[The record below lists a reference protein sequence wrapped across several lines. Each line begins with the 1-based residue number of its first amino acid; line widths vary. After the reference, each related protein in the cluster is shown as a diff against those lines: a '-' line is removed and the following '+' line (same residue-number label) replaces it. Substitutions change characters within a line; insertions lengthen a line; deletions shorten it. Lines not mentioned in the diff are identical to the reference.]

1 MKTVRLGPK
10 VWIVAMA
17 LVWVCGA
24 GATDARASSIS
35 FAFTGNILYAYG
47 GGTDFATGTA
57 VSGNYTFESTTA
69 AFNSGA
75 DFAYYG
81 APTAVSL
88 AVGSNSY
95 TNLAT
100 GNYIFVMNSSTDAY
114 SASLKLAGAAPLLSG
129 NVPVEFSVL
138 ITDSGNDL
146 LTSTSL
152 PLTPPSLALA
162 AGGDAYI
169 SILTEGPAGR
179 QQYIASLTSLTLQAT
194 TAVPEPAS
202 IVLLGMGLA
211 GVGVLVRRRK

>member
-10 VWIVAMA
+10 FWIVAMA
-17 LVWVCGA
+17 LVWVCGV
-24 GATDARASSIS
+24 GATEARASSIT

-47 GGTDFATGTA
+47 GGTDFAPGTA

-88 AVGSNSY
+88 TVGSNSY
-95 TNLAT
+95 TNLAA
-100 GNYIFVMNSSTDAY
+100 GSYIFVMNGSIDSY
-114 SASLKLAGAAPLLSG
+114 SASLKLAGAAALPSG
-129 NVPVEFSVL
+129 NAPVEFSVL
-138 ITDSGNDL
+138 LTDSGNDL
-146 LTSTSL
+146 LTSVAL
-152 PLTPPSLALA
+152 PLTPPSIALA

-202 IVLLGMGLA
+202 IALLAIGLV
-211 GVGVLVRRRK
+211 GVGVLARRRK